1 MQSQDSGR
9 RASARPEER
18 RVVAKRLVLAFL
30 SLVAAIFSVPAGAAT
45 VAMDSQ
51 RDGAVIVIHA
61 SATLDADVATAWHV
75 LTDYERYTEFIP
87 DLRVSRVV
95 SRHGDVVTVEQ
106 SGDAEL
112 WLLRFPMN
120 ITFEIVEHP
129 TDTLRSRALA
139 GSLHSL
145 SSTYTLTPEP
155 TGTRLDYV
163 GRVEPGFELLGE
175 LERTAVDQSGRRH
188 FQALADE
195 IERQAAAKRSR
206 STEGA
211 E

>member
-1 MQSQDSGR
+1 
-9 RASARPEER
+9 
-18 RVVAKRLVLAFL
+18 VLAIL
-30 SLVAAIFSVPAGAAT
+30 ASVAAIFGVPAGAAT
-45 VAMDSQ
+45 VTMDSQ

-61 SATLDADVATAWHV
+61 SAMLDADTATAWRV

-87 DLRVSRVV
+87 DLHVSRVI

-106 SGDAEL
+106 SGDAQL

-129 TDTLRSRALA
+129 TETLRSRALA
-139 GSLHSL
+139 GSLRSL
-145 SSTYTLTPEP
+145 SSTYTLTSQPP
-155 TGTRLDYV
+155 GTRLDYA

-175 LERTAVDQSGRRH
+175 LERTAVEQSGRRH

-195 IERQAAAKRSR
+195 IEHQAATRR
-206 STEGA
+206 LPVTEGA